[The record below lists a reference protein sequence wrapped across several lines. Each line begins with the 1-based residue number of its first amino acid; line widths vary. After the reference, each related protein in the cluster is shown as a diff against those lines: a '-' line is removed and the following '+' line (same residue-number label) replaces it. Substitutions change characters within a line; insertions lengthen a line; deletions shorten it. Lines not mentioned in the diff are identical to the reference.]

1 VRQAIDII
9 LAHLKRHSPY
19 LSGHVINAPGGKI
32 LLVARTNHLAEN
44 EFHTVK
50 HGERRR
56 SGRKKLTQDF
66 EMLPAA
72 AVLAG
77 NLRHPDYV
85 SLVCGSLDRLPQAF
99 AQLDA
104 GDRSISIAA
113 KASPELTK
121 TETAS
126 LSTAD
131 KKFIRQPLFQNR
143 ILVAAQLQ

>member
-1 VRQAIDII
+1 
-9 LAHLKRHSPY
+9 
-19 LSGHVINAPGGKI
+19 
-32 LLVARTNHLAEN
+32 
-44 EFHTVK
+44 
-50 HGERRR
+50 
-56 SGRKKLTQDF
+56 
-66 EMLPAA
+66 MLPAA

-99 AQLDA
+99 AQLDV